1 MIEAHHLSNAV
12 VALLVIAAG
21 LLVVRGRRDPRWREL
36 AAHLWQRRRWALLA
50 AGLYVAVGL
59 LDSVA
64 WVGGQ
69 RGAAHADLVALH
81 TPRSVVDRLFPLD
94 FRERSYSA
102 PLAAVELYGGAPLR
116 FPGRHLLGTDILGRD
131 VLLQTLKGVRVA
143 LLIGGFSSLI
153 VIPLALAAGMA
164 AGYYGRRVDDLVFFV
179 VSTISS
185 IPTLLLL
192 IALVMAL
199 GRGTLQV
206 CIALGITG
214 WVSMARILR
223 GETLKL
229 RELDYVAAA
238 RALGASDWRILS
250 RHILPNLMH
259 LVIITFVL
267 LFSRLVL
274 AEATL
279 SWLGIGVDGSWG
291 QMIDQAR
298 DELARDPIIWW
309 NLSAAA
315 FGLFGLILAVNLIG
329 DTVRDVLDPRERA
342 AARAAAGPAAI
353 AGVERTA

>member
-1 MIEAHHLSNAV
+1 MIASHHLSNAAV
-12 VALLVIAAG
+12 AVLVAVALVLIPR
-21 LLVVRGRRDPRWREL
+21 LRRDPRWREL
-36 AAHLWQRRRWALLA
+36 AAQLWQRRRWAVLA
-50 AGLYVAVGL
+50 AAAYLLVGL

-64 WVGGQ
+64 WVGGA
-69 RGAAHADLVALH
+69 RGAAHADLVAAH
-81 TPRSVVDRLFPLD
+81 TPRSVIDRLFPLD

-102 PLAAVELYGGAPLR
+102 PLAATEFYGDQALR

-143 LLIGGFSSLI
+143 LLIGGFSSLL
-153 VIPLALAAGMA
+153 VVPLALAAGMS
-164 AGYYGRRVDDLVFFV
+164 AGYFGRRVDDAVFFV
-179 VSTISS
+179 ISTISS

-214 WVSMARILR
+214 WVSMARVLR

-229 RELDYVAAA
+229 RELDYVSAA
-238 RALGASDWRILS
+238 RALGATDWRILS

-259 LVIITFVL
+259 LVVITFVL

-274 AEATL
+274 TEATL

-315 FGLFGLILAVNLIG
+315 LGLFGLILAVNLIG

-342 AARAAAGPAAI
+342 REAISPPAS
-353 AGVERTA
+353 

>member
-1 MIEAHHLSNAV
+1 MTEAHHLSNVAV
-12 VALLVIAAG
+12 AVLLLGAGAIALRA
-21 LLVVRGRRDPRWREL
+21 RRDPRWREL
-36 AAHLWQRRRWALLA
+36 ATHLWRRRRWALLA
-50 AGLYVAVGL
+50 AALYAAVGL
-59 LDSVA
+59 LDSIA
-64 WVGGQ
+64 WVGGE
-69 RGAAHADLVALH
+69 RAAVHADLVALH
-81 TPRSVVDRLFPLD
+81 TPRSIIDRLFPLD

-102 PLAAVELYGGAPLR
+102 PLASVELYGGEPLR
-116 FPGRHLLGTDILGRD
+116 FPGRHVLGTDILGRD

-143 LLIGGFSSLI
+143 LLIGAFSSLI
-153 VIPLALAAGMA
+153 VVPLALAAGMA
-164 AGYYGRRVDDLVFFV
+164 GGYYGRRVDDLVLFAI
-179 VSTISS
+179 STISS

-206 CIALGITG
+206 CVALGLTG

-238 RALGASDWRILS
+238 RGLGASDWRILT
-250 RHILPNLMH
+250 RHVLPNLTH
-259 LVIITFVL
+259 LVVITFVL

-298 DELARDPIIWW
+298 DELARDPIVWW

-315 FGLFGLILAVNLIG
+315 FGLFGLVLAVNLIG
-329 DTVRDVLDPRERA
+329 DAVRDALDPRERA
-342 AARAAAGPAAI
+342 ALMTDRQGAKPA
-353 AGVERTA
+353 

>member
-1 MIEAHHLSNAV
+1 MIEAHHLSNATV
-12 VALLVIAAG
+12 AILCAAALLLARQ
-21 LLVVRGRRDPRWREL
+21 LRRDPRWREL
-36 AAHLWQRRRWALLA
+36 AAQLWRRRRWALLA
-50 AGLYVAVGL
+50 AAAYVLVGL

-64 WVGGQ
+64 WVGGG
-69 RGAAHADLVALH
+69 RGGAHADLVAVH
-81 TPRSVVDRLFPLD
+81 TPRSVIDRLFPLD

-102 PLAAVELYGGAPLR
+102 PLAAVEFYGGQPLR

-131 VLLQTLKGVRVA
+131 VLLQALKGVRVA

-153 VIPLALAAGMA
+153 VVPLALAAGMS
-164 AGYYGRRVDDLVFFV
+164 AGYFGRRGDDVVFFV

-185 IPTLLLL
+185 IPTLLLR

-206 CIALGITG
+206 CVALGVTG
-214 WVSMARILR
+214 WVSMARVLR

-238 RALGASDWRILS
+238 RALGASDWRILT
-250 RHILPNLMH
+250 RHVLPNLMH
-259 LVIITFVL
+259 LVVITCVL

-274 AEATL
+274 TEATL

-291 QMIDQAR
+291 QMVDQAR

-315 FGLFGLILAVNLIG
+315 LGLFGLILAVNLIG
-329 DTVRDVLDPRERA
+329 DTIRDALDPRRA
-342 AARAAAGPAAI
+342 P
-353 AGVERTA
+353 

>member
-1 MIEAHHLSNAV
+1 MIEAHHLSNATV
-12 VALLVIAAG
+12 AILCAAALLLARQ
-21 LLVVRGRRDPRWREL
+21 LRRDPRWREL
-36 AAHLWQRRRWALLA
+36 AAQLWRRRRWALLA
-50 AGLYVAVGL
+50 AAAYVLVGL

-64 WVGGQ
+64 WVGGG
-69 RGAAHADLVALH
+69 RGGAHADLVAVH
-81 TPRSVVDRLFPLD
+81 TPRSVIDRLFPLD

-102 PLAAVELYGGAPLR
+102 PLAAVEFYGGQPLR

-131 VLLQTLKGVRVA
+131 VLLQALKGVRVA

-153 VIPLALAAGMA
+153 VVPLALAAGMS
-164 AGYYGRRVDDLVFFV
+164 AGYFGRRVDDVVFFV

-206 CIALGITG
+206 CVALGVTG
-214 WVSMARILR
+214 WVSMARVLR

-238 RALGASDWRILS
+238 RALGASDWRILT
-250 RHILPNLMH
+250 RHVLPNLMH
-259 LVIITFVL
+259 LVVITCVL

-274 AEATL
+274 TEATL

-291 QMIDQAR
+291 QMVDQAR

-315 FGLFGLILAVNLIG
+315 LGLFGLILAVNLIG
-329 DTVRDVLDPRERA
+329 DTIRDALDPR
-342 AARAAAGPAAI
+342 
-353 AGVERTA
+353 RTP